1 MNLTIEQ
8 RNLLK
13 SGQYGLD
20 DVQIDEL
27 LNLYT
32 DFDTLMNRINTFQQ
46 QHESDNYNSD
56 QLFDFLINNNNEYDE
71 LASYLDNLT
80 LNTDTYDSD
89 VSGEDNVGGRRR
101 WKTRRRRN
109 RNRKRIT
116 KRKRNRKR
124 VTKRKRNRNRN
135 RNRTMRGGR
144 GFTISEDLNPIAYK
158 EDEYDQM
165 NNMLNYNPSN

>member
-1 MNLTIEQ
+1 MN
-8 RNLLK
+8 K
-13 SGQYGLD
+13 
-20 DVQIDEL
+20 
-27 LNLYT
+27 
-32 DFDTLMNRINTFQQ
+32 INTFQQ

-56 QLFDFLINNNNEYDE
+56 QLFDFLINNNNNNEYDD
-71 LASYLDNLT
+71 LASYLDNLS

-101 WKTRRRRN
+101 RKTRHRRN
-109 RNRKRIT
+109 RNR
-116 KRKRNRKR
+116 
-124 VTKRKRNRNRN
+124 VTKRNRNRN
-135 RNRTMRGGR
+135 RNRNRKSKRNRNRKRTMRGGR